1 MSKLPIDLSSKLKP
15 IVQKLV
21 GLAVLIRKNT
31 FEIANTI
38 YLARKDREIYNVKEG
53 DKLKDFLITNNVMS
67 ESAYSIF
74 LTIGKNQYLQK
85 PDIVKYLPIHQQSL
99 YLIASKIQK
108 DELKTLVDKK
118 KITPSSTVEDINQIV
133 NNLRDTKKPTSKKQ
147 TRLYTISIEYDDLK
161 KHKSELKMIPIK
173 ILNLFPYLKITK

>member
-38 YLARKDREIYNVKEG
+38 YLARKDKEIYNVKEG
-53 DKLKDFLITNNVMS
+53 DKLKDFLITNNIMS

-74 LTIGKNQYLQK
+74 LTIGKNQYLQSPEILK
-85 PDIVKYLPIHQQSL
+85 HLPIHQQSL
-99 YLIASKIQK
+99 YQIASKIKK
-108 DELKTLVDKK
+108 DELETLINKK
-118 KITPSSTVEDINQIV
+118 KITPSSTLDELNQII

-147 TRLYTISIEYDDLK
+147 IRLYTISIEYDDFK
-161 KHKSELKMIPIK
+161 KYKSELKTITIK